1 MSDWFATF
9 TREAEARGVPGEVI
23 RDVTADVRRETG
35 TTGQDP
41 AHAFGD
47 PALYARAVEET
58 TERSAPEA
66 PAPDL
71 SGAELV
77 LWLLGPLAGVVGW
90 QLGSRSIRAWLEGSD
105 IAVSGGDL
113 VWWAILLVGTV
124 AVVLWFKRVLKRTL
138 LWVALGVAFIGLALL
153 AALYM
158 QGQVAQVPLLAGGIG
173 SLLFLAASV
182 VAWKRADRLQ
192 PPAAD
197 PIVRMAPW
205 IFPILTALQGAMT
218 ALLHLA
224 G

>member
-9 TREAEARGVPGEVI
+9 TREARARGVPGEV
-23 RDVTADVRRETG
+23 VREVAGEVRQETSE
-35 TTGQDP
+35 TGQDP
-41 AHAFGD
+41 ADAFGD
-47 PALYARAVEET
+47 PALYARAVDET
-58 TERSAPEA
+58 TVRPEPVREA
-66 PAPDL
+66 PGVPR
-71 SGAELV
+71 SELV

-90 QLGSRSIRAWLEGSD
+90 QLGSRSIRAWLERTD

-124 AVVLWFKRVLKRTL
+124 AVVLWFKGLLRRTL

-158 QGQVAQVPLLAGGIG
+158 QGQVAQLPLVAGAVG
-173 SLLFLAASV
+173 SVLFLAASV

-197 PIVRMAPW
+197 PIVRLAPW
-205 IFPILTALQGAMT
+205 IFPILTALQGGMT
-218 ALLHLA
+218 VLLHLA